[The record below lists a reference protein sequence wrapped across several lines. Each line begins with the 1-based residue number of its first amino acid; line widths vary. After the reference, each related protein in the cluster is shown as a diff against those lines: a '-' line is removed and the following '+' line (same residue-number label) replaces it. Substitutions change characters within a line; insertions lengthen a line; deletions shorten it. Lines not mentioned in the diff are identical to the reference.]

1 MKINIDFNKIPTWV
15 QNVVGMVG
23 SVWVG
28 GNLVA
33 VIANNTDAGYIGA
46 NLVIAALVIAVVF
59 FAFFLRRLVIEVE

>member
-1 MKINIDFNKIPTWV
+1 
-15 QNVVGMVG
+15 MVG